1 MGEYAITVVSHDRP
15 GLIADV
21 TEVLAG
27 LGANLE
33 SSSMSLLQGH
43 FAWTLV
49 VMVESDAQAIREQLL
64 QVCPRGVTVLDLE
77 DQPDEV
83 LPARDFAI
91 VSVHGADRIGI
102 VAGVSRCLAEFG
114 GNIVELTTHLQHGV
128 YLATVEV
135 EFVEPIDLEALAA
148 RLDVVAQDLGVKV
161 RVHREDSE
169 LL

>member
-1 MGEYAITVVSHDRP
+1 MREFAITVVSHDRP

-21 TEVLAG
+21 TEVLTD

-49 VMVESDAQAIREQLL
+49 VAIEAEAGTIRERLL
-64 QVCPRGVTVLDLE
+64 KVCPRGVTVLDL
-77 DQPDEV
+77 DQQPGEV
-83 LPARDFAI
+83 VPAKDYAI

-102 VAGVSRCLAEFG
+102 VAGVSRCLAQFG

-128 YLATVEV
+128 YLATFEV
-135 EFVEPIDLEALAA
+135 EFAQPIDLDALAA
-148 RLDVVAQDLGVKV
+148 RLDAVAEHLGVKV